1 MQQHKNSKRR
11 ELTEEE
17 RVSVIL
23 LYKEGTTYHKI
34 GEEIGTSRTTVG
46 RIASGQATPLA
57 RSEFNRERMG
67 VFQKEVSESCMEE
80 KRNPS

>member
-23 LYKEGTTYHKI
+23 LYKEGKTYHKI

-46 RIASGQATPLA
+46 RIDSPDL
-57 RSEFNRERMG
+57 
-67 VFQKEVSESCMEE
+67 
-80 KRNPS
+80 NPI